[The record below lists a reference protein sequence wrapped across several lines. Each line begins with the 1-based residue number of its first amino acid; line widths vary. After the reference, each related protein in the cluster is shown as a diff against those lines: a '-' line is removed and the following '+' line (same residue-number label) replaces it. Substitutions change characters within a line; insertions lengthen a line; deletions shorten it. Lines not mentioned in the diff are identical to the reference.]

1 MSIGSMII
9 GEEGA
14 NINFGPI
21 NFNTLVFS
29 NIIDKIFRVIII
41 IIIMNITIKLGNKI
55 INLFVKRQ
63 IKSNTRFKMDSQK
76 AKTVGTVL
84 KSVLKYSTYF
94 LGIALII
101 GELFSNLSVA
111 VAGIGTFTV
120 GLASQNLI
128 KDIINGF
135 FILFEDHFGIGDH
148 VTLGEFSGIVD
159 SIGIRTTK
167 IRDFNGDIH
176 LIPNGS
182 ITTVTNH
189 SRGNMRFMVDVDI
202 AYEEDVD
209 KAISAIKKVCLEFQK
224 NNSDVTDTIDV
235 IGITS
240 ITSSSV
246 TIRVVGK
253 SKPLS
258 QWKMERDLRRLI
270 KLELDK
276 EEIKIPYTKT
286 RILKM

>member
-176 LIPNGS
+176 LIPNGE

-189 SRGNMRFMVDVDI
+189 SRSNMSFIVDVDI

-209 KAISAIKKVCLEFQK
+209 KAISTIKKVCLEFQK
-224 NNSDVTDTIDV
+224 NNSDVTDTIEV

>member
-209 KAISAIKKVCLEFQK
+209 KAIIAIKKVCLEFQK
-224 NNSDVTDTIDV
+224 NNSDVTDTIEV

-286 RILKM
+286 EILKM

>member
-176 LIPNGS
+176 LIPNGE

-189 SRGNMRFMVDVDI
+189 SRSNMSFIVDVDI

-209 KAISAIKKVCLEFQK
+209 KAISTIKKVCLEFQK

-240 ITSSSV
+240 ITEMSV

>member
-189 SRGNMRFMVDVDI
+189 SRSNMSFIVDVDI

-209 KAISAIKKVCLEFQK
+209 KAISTIKKVCLEFQK
-224 NNSDVTDTIDV
+224 NNSDVTDTIEV

>member
-189 SRGNMRFMVDVDI
+189 SRSNMSFIVDVDI

-209 KAISAIKKVCLEFQK
+209 KAISTIKKVCLEFQK

>member
-9 GEEGA
+9 GEEGT

-21 NFNTLVFS
+21 NFNTLIFS
-29 NIIDKIFRVIII
+29 NIIDKVFRVIII
-41 IIIMNITIKLGNKI
+41 IIIMNITIRLGNKI

-63 IKSNTRFKMDSQK
+63 IKSNVRFTMDSQK

-148 VTLGEFSGIVD
+148 VTLGVFSGIVE

-209 KAISAIKKVCLEFQK
+209 KAIIAIKKVCLEFQK
-224 NNSDVTDTIDV
+224 NNSDVTDTIEV

-286 RILKM
+286 EILKM